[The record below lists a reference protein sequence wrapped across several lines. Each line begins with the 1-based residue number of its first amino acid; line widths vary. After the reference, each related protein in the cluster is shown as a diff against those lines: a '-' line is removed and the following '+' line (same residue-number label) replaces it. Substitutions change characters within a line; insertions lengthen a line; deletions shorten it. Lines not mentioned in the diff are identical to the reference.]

1 MKSRILMAGLMALAM
16 PAMAQQP
23 GPQQRGPQSYEQQQR
38 NQAWATRKI
47 ALSPLR
53 KEWVTIRR
61 GNRTLRAMVTYPA
74 NARKGRKGPVVLVG
88 HEVFGLTDSTLNTAV
103 EIAEMGYVTIAPDY
117 LSAYAPDGGG
127 TSSMGTQAGE
137 ITTALDDAEV
147 DADINAWADYG
158 RKLGQSNG
166 TFAIV
171 GLSWSGGAAFRYV
184 AGPQVNPALKAV
196 FVFYDVGPPTTS
208 QGQYH
213 STPKPGAFPVKH
225 FTVPVYGFYPDQ
237 DARVMTALPATTE
250 AMRQA
255 NNRFYPEI
263 YKGADHAYMRVGED
277 PTDPNPAN
285 IEAVRASLARLGRL
299 LGQLR
304 T

>member
-1 MKSRILMAGLMALAM
+1 MMKCRMLMAGLMALAM
-16 PAMAQQP
+16 PVLAQQP
-23 GPQQRGPQSYEQQQR
+23 GPQQRGPQSYEQQQH

-61 GNRTLRAMVTYPA
+61 GNRTLRAMVTYPTTA
-74 NARKGRKGPVVLVG
+74 RKGPVVLAG

-103 EIAEMGYVTIAPDY
+103 EIAAMGYVTITPDY

-127 TSSMGTQAGE
+127 TSSMGTRASE
-137 ITTALDDAEV
+137 TSTALADAEV

-158 RKLGQSNG
+158 LKLGRSNG

-184 AGPQVNPALKAV
+184 AGPHVSPALRGV
-196 FVFYDVGPPTTS
+196 FVFYDVGPPTTH

-213 STPKPGAFPVKH
+213 ITPEPGTFPVKH
-225 FTVPVYGFYPDQ
+225 FSVPVYGFYPDQ
-237 DARVMTALPATTE
+237 DTRVMKALPATVE

-277 PTDPNPAN
+277 PADPNPAN
-285 IEAVRASLARLGRL
+285 IDAVRASLARIGRL
-299 LGQLR
+299 LGQLS